1 MEKYLIF
8 RTANHEF
15 ALDIKSISKI
25 IDYVEPQGVP
35 ETSVYVLGM
44 IQQSGGVLPVVSLSR
59 RLFGIAESEIA
70 QKKVVIALWKG
81 KEIGFVVESIQGIY
95 GVTDS
100 EVERSNPELKI
111 ARNYVVG
118 YIKREDRLIT
128 ILDTEEL
135 FALDQE
141 LELMEM
147 ES

>member
-15 ALDIKSISKI
+15 ALNIKNISKI

-59 RLFGIAESEIA
+59 RLFGVEEFDNA

-81 KEIGFVVESIQGIY
+81 KEIGFVVEGIQGIY

-100 EVERSNPELKI
+100 DVEPSNPELKI
-111 ARNYVVG
+111 ARSYVVG

-128 ILDTEEL
+128 ILDMEEL
-135 FALDQE
+135 FTLDQE
-141 LELMEM
+141 LEFMEM